1 MLSQGSPPQI
11 TFATV
16 FFNLH
21 STTNQ
26 IHRLTVSVNNTTTF
40 SGSQIFPLLSRSRGR
55 EDERPWERGCT
66 QYLFVFSE
74 ENVLPV
80 HVIPAR
86 FVRQVAY
93 ISQFLFFK
101 LSYNCRVKFR
111 EKFLVFHKWCF
122 TTAAFSSLLQAE
134 EDHLQKK

>member
-1 MLSQGSPPQI
+1 MFSQGSPLQI

-16 FFNLH
+16 FQFVLH
-21 STTNQ
+21 YESN
-26 IHRLTVSVNNTTTF
+26 
-40 SGSQIFPLLSRSRGR
+40 SQVDCFYI
-55 EDERPWERGCT
+55 
-66 QYLFVFSE
+66 QYLFVLSE
-74 ENVLPV
+74 ENMLPV

-101 LSYNCRVKFR
+101 LSYKCRVKFR

-122 TTAAFSSLLQAE
+122 TTAAFSSLFEAE
-134 EDHLQKK
+134 EEHL